1 MPRKSTR
8 GLTDAELRLMEVLW
22 AKRSGTVADV
32 VEALSKDSPLAYSSV
47 LTTLRILE
55 IKGYLSHRQE
65 GRAFVYEPVV
75 ERDEARESAVTH
87 LVRRFFGGSRERLM
101 LELVEGKGLNAR
113 ELERLR
119 RLIREDK
126 P

>member
-32 VEALSKDSPLAYSSV
+32 AEALPKGAPLAYSSV

-55 IKGYLSHRQE
+55 SKGYLRHRQE
-65 GRAFVYEPVV
+65 GRAYVYEPVV
-75 ERDEARESAVTH
+75 EREEARENAVGH

-101 LELVEGKGLNAR
+101 LALVEDKGLNAR
-113 ELERLR
+113 ELDRLR

>member
-101 LELVEGKGLNAR
+101 LALVEGKGLNAR

-126 P
+126 A